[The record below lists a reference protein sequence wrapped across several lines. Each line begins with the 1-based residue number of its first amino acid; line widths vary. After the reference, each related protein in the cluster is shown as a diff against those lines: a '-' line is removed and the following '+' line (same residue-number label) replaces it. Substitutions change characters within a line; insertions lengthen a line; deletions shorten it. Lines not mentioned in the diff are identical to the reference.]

1 MLAGYPGD
9 CHNHDEEPG
18 KKGWLKYRPRK
29 GVMLTSAGRKV
40 GMNML
45 RRHRLLETFLVETLG
60 LDWGEI
66 HDEAEEL
73 EHAISEKVLEKLDEF
88 LGRPSHDPHGDPI
101 PTKRGT
107 MPKASNRSL
116 LDCVEG
122 DCVRIESIQDQG
134 RKFLQFARKN
144 KLVPGKRIEI
154 IRHDEIADSI
164 ELKVEQKTILNLGSK
179 TAEKIVI
186 RS

>member
-1 MLAGYPGD
+1 
-9 CHNHDEEPG
+9 
-18 KKGWLKYRPRK
+18 
-29 GVMLTSAGRKV
+29 
-40 GMNML
+40 
-45 RRHRLLETFLVETLG
+45 
-60 LDWGEI
+60 
-66 HDEAEEL
+66 
-73 EHAISEKVLEKLDEF
+73 
-88 LGRPSHDPHGDPI
+88 
-101 PTKRGT
+101 

-164 ELKVEQKTILNLGSK
+164 ELKVEQKTMSWINRVAGLI
-179 TAEKIVI
+179 IVTFGFGALFTI
-186 RS
+186 FH